1 LSDEFQETP
10 TRCVI
15 VPVLSEVI
23 REFVDSSREDSHLDL
38 DRPFVGVVSLVFLD
52 YRRFCRLVQVVGLSW
67 RLRNSNNEK
76 LD

>member
-15 VPVLSEVI
+15 VPVLSEMI

>member
-67 RLRNSNNEK
+67 RLRNSNTEK